1 MIISDQKLNLS
12 FNFFLTIYLVFYLI
26 PETSNKNAALC
37 FKHLYQRSAAEPSEL
52 SQLMERQPQPV
63 FPGTR
68 VQKVVDICFCSS
80 SLFWVSI
87 VAVYSHASPAV
98 FQVLVLSVVLL
109 SLTFLFFFFVF
120 HLSFLPRFIFAA
132 YKTAI
137 AACFF
142 VVVVVVNIAIV
153 IIFIF

>member
-1 MIISDQKLNLS
+1 M
-12 FNFFLTIYLVFYLI
+12 IYLTFYLI
-26 PETSNKNAALC
+26 SESSNKNVALC
-37 FKHLYQRSAAEPSEL
+37 FQHWYQRSAAEPSEL

-68 VQKVVDICFCSS
+68 VQKVVDICFCSFS
-80 SLFWVSI
+80 RV
-87 VAVYSHASPAV
+87 VVYSHASPAV

-132 YKTAI
+132 YETAI